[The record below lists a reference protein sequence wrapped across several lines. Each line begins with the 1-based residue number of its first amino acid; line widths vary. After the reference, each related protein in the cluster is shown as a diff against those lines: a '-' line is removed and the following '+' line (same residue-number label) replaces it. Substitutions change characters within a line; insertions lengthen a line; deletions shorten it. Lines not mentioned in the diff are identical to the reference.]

1 MWLQDTGVLIKLR
14 DSELKAPNKIPL
26 PKVKFNEPLTVFQLA
41 TAFIFAAFGLVLSVS
56 LCLMEL
62 VMRRKIISGSIE
74 SKSGRVGPRAIIIQ
88 RQIVIERSNEQNL
101 RGEKDKMEIRDI
113 DRIEVADRKE
123 MNTPLEDGE
132 E

>member
-26 PKVKFNEPLTVFQLA
+26 PRVKLNEPLTVFQLA

-56 LCLMEL
+56 VFLMEL
-62 VMRRKIISGSIE
+62 VMRRKIISESIE
-74 SKSGRVGPRAIIIQ
+74 SESGRVGQRATTIQ
-88 RQIVIERSNEQNL
+88 KQIVIERSNEENV
-101 RGEKDKMEIRDI
+101 REERDKIEIRDI
-113 DRIEVADRKE
+113 DRIEVADGKE
-123 MNTPLEDGE
+123 EDGE